1 MTGRF
6 DHATGKASPGAA
18 APGCSQDDF
27 TKVALLLGREP
38 AGDFEVVVRDGSGG
52 PAVIRNAPIL
62 CDGRPMPTRYWL
74 VEERL
79 RRLVGRLE
87 SEGGVRAAEAAVD
100 AEDLAAAHARYAAE
114 RDAAIPD
121 GHQGPR
127 PSAGVGGTRRGVKC
141 LHAHYAWHLAGGDD
155 PVGRWVAE
163 RLGPAAAASLA
174 EGGVTRDPVAVV
186 DCGTN
191 TTRLLIS
198 DGRGPAAERR
208 SEITRLGRGVDATGR
223 LDPAAVERT
232 LECLL
237 HYRKAIDRHRP
248 SAIRVIATSAVRD
261 AANRSEFLQ
270 PAESILGAAPEVLS
284 GHQEANLSFRG
295 AVSELDPAEG
305 PFLVVDIGGGS
316 TELSFGAQRCTDAL
330 SLDIGSVRLTEKYIH
345 HDPPRPEELSACLTV
360 TELHL
365 DDAVRA
371 IAALGG
377 DCRLVGVAGT
387 ITTVAAV
394 ELGLATYDRDRVHH
408 FRLSKDAA
416 EDVFRT
422 LATEALADRV
432 HNPGLHPGRADVIVA
447 GVCILVR
454 IMRYFDFDECLVS
467 ESDLLD
473 GLALSLLDA

>member
-1 MTGRF
+1 MT
-6 DHATGKASPGAA
+6 
-18 APGCSQDDF
+18 
-27 TKVALLLGREP
+27 
-38 AGDFEVVVRDGSGG
+38 AG
-52 PAVIRNAPIL
+52 
-62 CDGRPMPTRYWL
+62 
-74 VEERL
+74 
-79 RRLVGRLE
+79 
-87 SEGGVRAAEAAVD
+87 
-100 AEDLAAAHARYAAE
+100 
-114 RDAAIPD
+114 
-121 GHQGPR
+121 
-127 PSAGVGGTRRGVKC
+127 
-141 LHAHYAWHLAGGDD
+141 
-155 PVGRWVAE
+155 
-163 RLGPAAAASLA
+163 
-174 EGGVTRDPVAVV
+174 PVAVV

-191 TTRLLIS
+191 TTRLLVT
-198 DGRGPAAERR
+198 DGRGSAVERR
-208 SEITRLGRGVDATGR
+208 SVITRLGRGVDATGR
-223 LDPAAVERT
+223 LDPVAVERT
-232 LECLL
+232 LECLRD
-237 HYRKAIDRHRP
+237 YREAIDRHNP
-248 SAIRVIATSAVRD
+248 SAVRFIATSAARD

-316 TELSFGAQRCTDAL
+316 TELSFGAQHCTDAL

-365 DDAVRA
+365 DDALRA
-371 IAALGG
+371 IPAIGG

-473 GLALSLLDA
+473 GLALSLLEA